1 MDQPEPKNFWTV
13 TALKTLNSGL
23 QQVSTEGILSQTLSP
38 FNFKANLLQI
48 NIKGVADYDI
58 DNIFQATLNTELQ
71 GFLVELN
78 NLFL

>member
-23 QQVSTEGILSQTLSP
+23 QQ
-38 FNFKANLLQI
+38 
-48 NIKGVADYDI
+48 VADYDI